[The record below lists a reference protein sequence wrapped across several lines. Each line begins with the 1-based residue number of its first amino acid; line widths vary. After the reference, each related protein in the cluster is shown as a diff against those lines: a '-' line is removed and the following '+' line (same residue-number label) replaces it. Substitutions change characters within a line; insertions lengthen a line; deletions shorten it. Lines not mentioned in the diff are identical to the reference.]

1 MKSKYLLLLFIATLL
16 TACSDE
22 YYEHSAII
30 EINNQSS
37 HTVKLADF
45 SYDKEWWDKILQT
58 DAILATGE
66 QFEFSITL
74 RKSHDYLG
82 VISRR
87 DPRIDFDNKY
97 RVCYNDEGLP
107 FVEQV
112 VMQEEENGDPRY
124 IFTITDADYDYAVEH
139 GVKLGEKIEYS
150 TDHTFE

>member
-1 MKSKYLLLLFIATLL
+1 MKNKWLLLFFIAVFM

-37 HTVKLADF
+37 HTVELADF
-45 SYDKEWWDKILQT
+45 SYDREWWDKILQT
-58 DAILATGE
+58 EAILATGE

-87 DPRIDFDNKY
+87 KPCIDFDNKY

-124 IFTITDADYDYAVEH
+124 IFTITDADYDYAVEF
-139 GVKLGEKIEYS
+139 GFKLVKPTE
-150 TDHTFE
+150 